1 MSDGG
6 KGSSARPYSVSREK
20 YSSNWDA
27 IFKKDQRVIEDQKN
41 EDEEFDR
48 IKVTIYKQEVKSNI
62 SR

>member
-6 KGSSARPYSVSREK
+6 KGSSARPYSISREQ
-20 YSSNWDA
+20 YSNNWDA
-27 IFKKDQRVIEDQKN
+27 VFKKDQRVIEDQKN
-41 EDEEFDR
+41 EEEEFDR

>member
-6 KGSSARPYSVSREK
+6 KGSSPRPYSVSRK
-20 YSSNWDA
+20 QYSNNWDV

>member
-6 KGSSARPYSVSREK
+6 KGSSARPYSISREQ
-20 YSSNWDA
+20 YSNNWDA